1 VTDPDA
7 VAAEMRRR
15 DRVAEWLGIVLE
27 EIAPGRAR
35 MTMRVR
41 PEMVNTHGVCHGG
54 LIFTLADTAFGYAC
68 NSHNLNTVA
77 AGASIEFIAP
87 ARLGDALTAVAQERA
102 LTGRT
107 GVYDVEVTDGQGRR
121 IALFRGKSHRISG
134 TVVPVEGGAS
144 PQE

>member
-1 VTDPDA
+1 MTDPDA

>member
-1 VTDPDA
+1 
-7 VAAEMRRR
+7 MRRR